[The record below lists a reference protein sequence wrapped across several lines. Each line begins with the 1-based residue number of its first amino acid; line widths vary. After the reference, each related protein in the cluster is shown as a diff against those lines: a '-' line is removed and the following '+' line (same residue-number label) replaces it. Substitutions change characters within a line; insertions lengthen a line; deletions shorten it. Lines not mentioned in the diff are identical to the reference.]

1 MDFETSTQ
9 DLVLQRQPSI
19 VDDTLMSSF
28 NSTFTLQE
36 HCAEIIRYNNKEF
49 YEQVCNY
56 SSRFLEI
63 ACSIY
68 WHRSANNAW

>member
-49 YEQVCNY
+49 YEQVCNC

-68 WHRSANNAW
+68 WYRSANNAW

>member
-9 DLVLQRQPSI
+9 DLVLQRRPSI

-56 SSRFLEI
+56 SSRFPEI
-63 ACSIY
+63 ACSILL
-68 WHRSANNAW
+68 APLG

>member
-1 MDFETSTQ
+1 
-9 DLVLQRQPSI
+9 
-19 VDDTLMSSF
+19 MSSF

-68 WHRSANNAW
+68 WHRSANNA